1 MTFFYLFIFFSFQ
14 MKVKALYAC
23 VRYVYLTSLLFI
35 LLFIFRRFGLVWM
48 KFVNWWPMMRLIIAV
63 MMTHS
68 KIHKKHNCYGY
79 SDVQH
84 TRSVDVWLFMLYVN
98 GQRGLL
104 WYTIIELPPHINT
117 FTTTNTEKKNHGIC
131 TNECVSKLWS
141 LARSLNFAFPTKF
154 FSLSHVFCFSVY
166 SQLTCGPL

>member
-14 MKVKALYAC
+14 MKVKALHAC
-23 VRYVYLTSLLFI
+23 VRYVYLTSLFYLFNC
-35 LLFIFRRFGLVWM
+35 LFFVGLVWM
-48 KFVNWWPMMRLIIAV
+48 EFVNWWPMMRLIIAV

-117 FTTTNTEKKNHGIC
+117 FTTTNTEKK
-131 TNECVSKLWS
+131 
-141 LARSLNFAFPTKF
+141 
-154 FSLSHVFCFSVY
+154 
-166 SQLTCGPL
+166 PLCMHEWVCQ

>member
-1 MTFFYLFIFFSFQ
+1 MHAYVMFIWRHFYLFNCLF
-14 MKVKALYAC
+14 
-23 VRYVYLTSLLFI
+23 YV
-35 LLFIFRRFGLVWM
+35 GLVWM
-48 KFVNWWPMMRLIIAV
+48 EFVNWWPMMRLIIAV

-117 FTTTNTEKKNHGIC
+117 FTTTNTEEK
-131 TNECVSKLWS
+131 TTVYARMSVSVSYDRS
-141 LARSLNFAFPTKF
+141 LAHSISLFRLTF